1 MGPLQSSRAIAEIR
15 RFRIPDLVVVGRG
28 ESRQDGWTL
37 LSRSFRAQLT
47 RRHVLGLG
55 IGAAG
60 AAWLRPARAVDTP
73 SELHGLSVFG
83 DLKYPPDFHHF
94 DYVNPAAP
102 KGGMFSTIPS
112 ARTYNQSYYTFS
124 SLNAFILKGEGAQ
137 GMDLT
142 FATLM
147 TRAGDEPDAL
157 YGQVARSVQISS
169 DKLVYRFT
177 LRPEARFHDGTKLTA
192 RDAAFSLTTLKTKGH
207 PLILQQMRDMVKAE
221 ALDDA
226 TLVVTFAEKRA
237 RDVPLYIASLPIFSK
252 AYYATRPFD
261 ESTLDIPL
269 GSGPYKVGKFEANRY
284 IEYERVKDWWGA
296 DLPVARGIYN
306 FDIVRYE
313 FYRDREVGFE
323 AFTAKN
329 YLYREEFTAR
339 VWATRYDFPAIK
351 DGRVKREILPDET
364 PSGAQGW
371 FINIRRDKFKDPRVR
386 EALIQA
392 FDFEWTNKTIMY
404 GAYARTHSP
413 FQNSDLMASGAPSP
427 EELKLLEP
435 FRGQVP
441 DEVFGAPYVPP
452 ITDGSGQ
459 DRALLRKASQ
469 LLLDAG
475 LVIKDGKRMLP
486 NGEVFKIEFLH
497 DEPSFQPHHAPYI
510 KNLGTLGIEAS
521 LRVVDPVQY
530 RARLEDFDFDLTVER
545 FSMSGTPGDGLRPF
559 FSSQAAR
566 TKGSYN
572 LAGIEN
578 PAIDALIEKIIGAD
592 NRADLTVACR
602 AMDRVFRAGRYWV
615 PQWYRNNHPVAY
627 WDVFDHPKTSPRYQI
642 DNYSSSVGERI
653 LWWFVPD
660 KAARLEQAK

>member
-1 MGPLQSSRAIAEIR
+1 MAP
-15 RFRIPDLVVVGRG
+15 
-28 ESRQDGWTL
+28 
-37 LSRSFRAQLT
+37 LT

-60 AAWLRPARAVDTP
+60 AAWLRPARAVD
-73 SELHGLSVFG
+73 SAAELHGLSVFG

-102 KGGMFSTIPS
+102 KGGVFSTIPS
-112 ARTYNQSYYTFS
+112 VRTYNQSYYTFS

-147 TRAGDEPDAL
+147 ARAGDEPDAL
-157 YGQVARSVQISS
+157 YGLVAKSVQISS

-192 RDAAFSLTTLKTKGH
+192 HDAAFSLTTLKTKGH

-221 ALDDA
+221 APDDA
-226 TLVVTFAEKRA
+226 TLLVTFAEKRA

-252 AYYATRPFD
+252 TYYAMRPFD

-296 DLPVARGIYN
+296 DLPVSRGTFN

-313 FYRDREVGFE
+313 FYRDRDVGFE

-371 FINIRRDKFKDPRVR
+371 FINMRRDKFRNPRVR
-386 EALIQA
+386 EALILA

-413 FQNSDLMASGAPSP
+413 FQNSDLMANGPPPP

-441 DEVFGAPYVPP
+441 DDVFGAPFVPP
-452 ITDGSGQ
+452 VTDGSGQ

-521 LRVVDPVQY
+521 LRVVDAVQY
-530 RARLEDFDFDLTVER
+530 RARLEDFDFDMTVER

-592 NRADLTVACR
+592 NRADLTIACR

-660 KAARLEQAK
+660 RASRLEQAK

>member
-1 MGPLQSSRAIAEIR
+1 
-15 RFRIPDLVVVGRG
+15 
-28 ESRQDGWTL
+28 
-37 LSRSFRAQLT
+37 
-47 RRHVLGLG
+47 VLGLG

-60 AAWLRPARAVDTP
+60 AAWLRPAGAVD
-73 SELHGLSVFG
+73 SSAELHGLSVFG

-102 KGGMFSTIPS
+102 KGGLFSMIPS
-112 ARTYNQSYYTFS
+112 VRTYNQSYYTFS

-192 RDAAFSLTTLKTKGH
+192 HDAAFSLTTLKTKGH

-221 ALDDA
+221 PLDDA

-237 RDVPLYIASLPIFSK
+237 RDVPLYIVSLPIFSK

-269 GSGPYKVGKFEANRY
+269 GSGPYRVGKFEANRY

-306 FDIVRYE
+306 FDVVRYE
-313 FYRDREVGFE
+313 FYRDRDVGFE

-371 FINIRRDKFKDPRVR
+371 FINIRREKFKDPRVR

-413 FQNSDLMASGAPSP
+413 FQNSDLMASGPPSP

-642 DNYSSSVGERI
+642 DNYSSSVGERV

>member
-1 MGPLQSSRAIAEIR
+1 MAPLS
-15 RFRIPDLVVVGRG
+15 
-28 ESRQDGWTL
+28 
-37 LSRSFRAQLT
+37 

-60 AAWLRPARAVDTP
+60 AAWLRPARAFDSP
-73 SELHGLSVFG
+73 AELHGLSVFG

-112 ARTYNQSYYTFS
+112 VRTYNQSYYTFS

-157 YGQVARSVQISS
+157 YGLVAKSVQISP

-192 RDAAFSLTTLKTKGH
+192 EDAAFSLTTLKTKGH

-221 ALDDA
+221 APDDA
-226 TLVVTFAEKRA
+226 TLIVTFAEKRA
-237 RDVPLYIASLPIFSK
+237 RDVPLYVVSLPIFSK

-269 GSGPYKVGKFEANRY
+269 GSGPYRVGKFEANRY
-284 IEYERVKDWWGA
+284 IEYDRVKDWWGA
-296 DLPVARGIYN
+296 DLPVSRGIYN
-306 FDIVRYE
+306 FDTVRYE
-313 FYRDREVGFE
+313 FYRDRDVAFE
-323 AFTAKN
+323 AFTARN

-371 FINIRRDKFKDPRVR
+371 FINMRREKFKDPRVR

-413 FQNSDLMASGAPSP
+413 FQNSDLMANGPPPP

-441 DEVFGAPYVPP
+441 DEVFGPPVVPP
-452 ITDGSGQ
+452 VTDGSGQ

-510 KNLGTLGIEAS
+510 KNLGTLGIEAT
-521 LRVVDPVQY
+521 LRVVDAVQY
-530 RARLEDFDFDLTVER
+530 RARLEDFDFDMTVER

-592 NRADLTVACR
+592 NRADLTIACR

-660 KAARLEQAK
+660 KAAKLEQAKPEQAK